1 MRVLSMNR
9 RTLLVSL
16 SLLPAST
23 LAGCTSLGQG
33 LSGTDDAETPDPVF
47 LQNEL
52 DEPQVFTVTVTR
64 PTDGETL
71 VEGTYRLPGH
81 HFVRFSEIGVTGET
95 YDVSA
100 SVANGDSVEE
110 RWMPDS
116 CSDVTGQAAIVRLD
130 TTGLSYDQ
138 NGCDVYVPQPD
149 SELTP
154 EEAAVNSSESE

>member
-1 MRVLSMNR
+1 MNR
-9 RTLLVSL
+9 RAFLASL

-33 LSGTDDAETPDPVF
+33 LFGADDAETPDPVF

-52 DEPQVFTVTVTR
+52 DEPQVFTLTVTQ
-64 PTDGETL
+64 PAEGETL
-71 VEGTYRLPGH
+71 VEGTYRLPGQ
-81 HFVRFSEIGVTGET
+81 HFVQFPEIGVTSET
-95 YDVSA
+95 YNVSA
-100 SVANGDSVEE
+100 SVADRDSVEE

-116 CSDVTGQAAIVRLD
+116 CSAVTGQAAIIRLD

-154 EEAAVNSSESE
+154 EEAEVNSSERE